1 MTPPAPLRIAI
12 AEDEPL
18 ARRAL
23 RRMLLADGAV
33 EIVAEVDD
41 IPTLDAHLHSDR
53 ITDVLF
59 VDINMPGGS
68 VFDCLAGRSRET
80 LLVFTT
86 AHAEHA
92 ALAFDIDAVDY
103 LRKPFGEGRVQEA
116 LGRVRRRMADART
129 SSLPSGNLLVR
140 VGVREIPIRYADV
153 LRFEGADDCVRV
165 VTAERSLLHAATL
178 TELEEQLA
186 AYGFLRVHRRH
197 LVNASAIR
205 ALLAHDPH
213 RLAVELPNGDR
224 IVASRRGTAALRAW
238 SAAGSTQLGGG
249 TRS

>member
-1 MTPPAPLRIAI
+1 MMRSDRLQVAI

-23 RRMLLADGAV
+23 RRMLLADGSV
-33 EIVAEVDD
+33 EIVAEMEDV
-41 IPTLDAHLHSDR
+41 PALDAYVQSAAAP
-53 ITDVLF
+53 DVLF

-68 VFDCLAGRSRET
+68 VFESLARRAPES

-92 ALAFDIDAVDY
+92 AHAFDIDAVDY

-116 LGRVRRRMADART
+116 LARVRRRQLDAPVR
-129 SSLPSGNLLVR
+129 SLSNGSLLVR
-140 VGVREIPIRYADV
+140 VGVREILVRYTDV

-165 VTAERSLLHAATL
+165 VTAERALLHAATL
-178 TELEEQLA
+178 QELEMTLSAQ
-186 AYGFLRVHRRH
+186 GFLRVHRRH
-197 LVNASAIR
+197 LVSLGAIR
-205 ALLAHDPH
+205 ALVAHDPH
-213 RLAVELPNGDR
+213 RLAVELVNGDR
-224 IVASRRGTAALRAW
+224 IVASRRGTAALRTW
-238 SAAGSTQLGGG
+238 SSTVNQLAGG